1 MKVIYFDTETTGLI
15 KKGVKDLSKQP
26 YIIDIGAVIVEV
38 NEDGEEKIE
47 TFESLVKPPVN
58 LEEKITKITKL
69 TDDDLADAPAFAD
82 IIPELKKV
90 FDNCNY
96 LVIHNAAFDCGM
108 LRNELKRNNALTDFP
123 KPKNVICTVEEFTPL
138 FGRYPKLTEV
148 WELVFH
154 TTLDEKHRALS
165 DAMDLY
171 KICKHEGIPNGQGAD
186 E

>member
-15 KKGVKDLSKQP
+15 KKGIKDLSKQP
-26 YIIDIGAVIVEV
+26 YIIDIGAVIVE
-38 NEDGEEKIE
+38 DGKMT
-47 TFESLVKPPVN
+47 TFESLVKPPVS
-58 LEEKITKITKL
+58 LDEKITKITKL
-69 TDDDLADAPAFAD
+69 TDEDLADAPAFPD

-90 FDNCNY
+90 FEGCDC

-108 LRNELKRNNALTDFP
+108 LRNELKRSNALSDFP

-171 KICKHEGIPNGQGAD
+171 KICDHEGIPNEHGVT